1 MGKLADELKKQVE
14 ARIQAG
20 LEAFAEGLVED
31 VEHPLITGI
40 TRGNWH
46 PSTNTPRK
54 VQNYFGYSD
63 ADIFDAMITRSQLV
77 SLTEAKTNSL
87 NFKWELGDKVIW
99 TNSLEHIG
107 ELEQRRKFFDVIV
120 ENAKQKA
127 QRAVK
132 SKRKTK

>member
-1 MGKLADELKKQVE
+1 MGRLADELRKQVE
-14 ARIQAG
+14 AKIQAG

-46 PSTNTPRK
+46 PSTNNPK
-54 VQNYFGYSD
+54 KAQNYFGYSD
-63 ADIFDAMITRSQLV
+63 ADIFDAMVTRTQLV
-77 SLTEAKTNSL
+77 SLIEAKATSL
-87 NFKWELGDKVIW
+87 NFTWELGDKVIW

-120 ENAKQKA
+120 ENARQKA
-127 QRAVK
+127 QRAVRA
-132 SKRKTK
+132 KRSTR